1 MLSYSKAF
9 QIVLDQY
16 IEEGGSASALG
27 NESGVQDSAISKFRR
42 GTQQVNTDTLEK
54 LIHAFPK
61 HLRAEFFRQV
71 QYGGSHDG
79 EPISLLDQVAQ
90 MLGDVTPEEYLGFA
104 LSVLYRVFLYAQA
117 KAETNGQFYL
127 SAVDQ
132 LIANVPEDDLPKIL
146 EIFAA
151 RFSRAKS
158 ASKGERKD

>member
-9 QIVLDQY
+9 QIVLEQY
-16 IEEGGSASALG
+16 IEEGGSATVLG
-27 NESGVQDSAISKFRR
+27 NESGVQDSSISSFRR
-42 GTQQVNTDTLEK
+42 GGKQVNTGTLEK
-54 LIHAFPK
+54 LVNAFPA

-71 QYGGSHDG
+71 QYGGSDDG
-79 EPISLLDQVAQ
+79 EPVSLLDQAVQ
-90 MLGDVTPEEYLGFA
+90 MLEDVPPEEYLGFA